1 MISDNIDV
9 LVIGSGPA
17 GMAAAIQAKKAGS
30 DRVLLVERAEELGGL
45 LSQCIHNGFG
55 LIYFNEDMTGPE
67 YGQRFVEKV
76 RDLKIQVL
84 LETMVL
90 RLTADRKVTLCNKN
104 GVKTLNPNSV
114 VLAMGCRE
122 RTRESIVIPGYRPA
136 GIFTAGTAQRW
147 VNIEGYLPGREIV
160 ILGSGDVGMIMA
172 RRLTLEGARVK
183 AVVEILPYIGGLIR
197 NEVQCLYD
205 FDIPILLEHTVVNI
219 HGIQRVNGVTVARL
233 DQDKNPIPGTEKFI
247 ECDTLLLSVGL
258 IPENELSFMAG
269 VNLDPITGGPILN
282 ERMETNL
289 SGIFAAGNCVHVND
303 LVDNVTLEGEKAGQN
318 ASENA
323 SGKAAPKMG
332 IRLEAGENVRYVV
345 PQMIT
350 GEREVTI
357 RLRVKEPAKSVILK
371 VGNIMTKTLKVV
383 KPSEMLNLILS
394 ETHLNRMKKGTTQL
408 VVSCQKEEVDDEKR
422 E

>member
-17 GMAAAIQAKKAGS
+17 GMAAAIQAKESGS
-30 DRVLLVERAEELGGL
+30 DHVFLVERAEELGGL

-76 RDLKIQVL
+76 MDSKIEVL

-90 RLTADRKVTLCNKN
+90 RLTADRKVTLCNRN
-104 GVKTLNPNSV
+104 GVKTLSPKSI

-147 VNIEGYLPGREIV
+147 VNIEGHLPGKEIV

-205 FDIPILLEHTVVNI
+205 FKIPVLLEHTVINVL
-219 HGIQRVNGVTVARL
+219 GIQRVQGLTVARV
-233 DQDKNPIPGTEKFI
+233 DQNRNPISGTEKSI
-247 ECDTLLLSVGL
+247 DCDTLLLSVGL

-269 VNLDPITGGPILN
+269 VNLGPITGGPLVN
-282 ERMETNL
+282 ERMETNRP
-289 SGIFAAGNCVHVND
+289 GIFAAGNCVHVND

-318 ASENA
+318 AAEHA

-332 IRLEAGENVRYVV
+332 IRLEAGENVRYVI

-357 RLRVKEPAKSVILK
+357 RLRVKEPEKGVILK
-371 VGNIMTKTLKVV
+371 VGDIMTKTLKVV

-408 VVSCQKEEVDDEKR
+408 VVSCQKKG
-422 E
+422 

>member
-1 MISDNIDV
+1 MNSDPIDV

-17 GMAAAIQAKKAGS
+17 GMAAAVQARVSGS
-30 DRVLLVERAEELGGL
+30 YRVLLVERAEELGGL
-45 LSQCIHNGFG
+45 LSQCVHNGFG

-67 YGQRFVEKV
+67 YAQRLIEKV
-76 RDLKIQVL
+76 MDSKIEVL

-90 RLTADRKVTLCNKN
+90 RLAADRKVTLCNRN
-104 GVKTLNPNSV
+104 GVQTLTPKSV
-114 VLAMGCRE
+114 VLTMGCRE

-147 VNIEGYLPGREIV
+147 VNIEGYLPGKEIV

-205 FDIPILLEHTVVNI
+205 FNIPVLLEHTVSNI

-233 DQDKNPIPGTEKFI
+233 DQDKNPIPGTEKLI

-258 IPENELSFMAG
+258 IPENELSFTAG
-269 VNLDPITGGPILN
+269 VNLDPITGGPIVN
-282 ERMETNL
+282 ERMETNV

-318 ASENA
+318 AAEYA
-323 SGKAAPKMG
+323 SGKASPKMG
-332 IRLEAGENVRYVV
+332 IRLEAGENVRYVI

-350 GEREVTI
+350 GKKEVI
-357 RLRVKEPAKSVILK
+357 VRLRVKEPGRDVTLRVGDIIAKK
-371 VGNIMTKTLKVV
+371 LKVV
-383 KPSEMLNLILS
+383 KPSEMLNLIVS
-394 ETHLNRMKKGTTQL
+394 AKHLKEIKKGTLKL
-408 VVSCQKEEVDDEKR
+408 VVSCQKEG
-422 E
+422 